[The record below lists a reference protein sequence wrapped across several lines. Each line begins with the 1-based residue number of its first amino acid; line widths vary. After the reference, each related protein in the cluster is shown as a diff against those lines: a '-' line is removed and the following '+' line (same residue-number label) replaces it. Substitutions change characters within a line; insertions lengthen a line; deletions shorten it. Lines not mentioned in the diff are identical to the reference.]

1 MFLLQSTFYALQIFF
16 ILSNSDFAIGKP
28 EPYFPGIGVS
38 VTDPILFNGQPIRND
53 YIDDVYNVYND
64 KFDYLDKINNDD
76 EDLRKRILQALRD
89 QWQHMEKVF
98 GSDLEDLNR
107 RKSLRKLRL

>member
-1 MFLLQSTFYALQIFF
+1 M
-16 ILSNSDFAIGKP
+16 SDFVIGKP

-53 YIDDVYNVYND
+53 YIDDADNNN
-64 KFDYLDKINNDD
+64 FGYLDQINNDD
-76 EDLRKRILQALRD
+76 EDLRKRILQALKD
-89 QWQHMEKVF
+89 QWQHMEKAF
-98 GSDLEDLNR
+98 GSDLEDLNK

>member
-1 MFLLQSTFYALQIFF
+1 M
-16 ILSNSDFAIGKP
+16 SDFVIGKP

-53 YIDDVYNVYND
+53 YIDDVYND

-76 EDLRKRILQALRD
+76 DEDLRKRIL
-89 QWQHMEKVF
+89 
-98 GSDLEDLNR
+98 
-107 RKSLRKLRL
+107 